1 MTPPDDQPAEQTSP
15 APGAE
20 QTPAGA
26 AAPAAKAAARPAKE
40 AEPKEAPRVA
50 PPAGSINEALA
61 AAVSGVQIKAA
72 YAVPSTVGESVCVE
86 VSRDDV
92 PAVLTACRDDARLDL
107 TYLRCLSGVDWQDE
121 GLEVVYHLYSMEK
134 KHGLTVKTRV
144 TYADASVPSIAAIY
158 PSADWHERE
167 ARDMFGID
175 FPGHWNLVPLLLPE
189 DLTDHFP
196 LRKENPLQEIEEWQ
210 GDNLR
215 EGAAEG
221 EE

>member
-1 MTPPDDQPAEQTSP
+1 MTPPDDQPAEQTPP
-15 APGAE
+15 ASGAE
-20 QTPAGA
+20 QTP
-26 AAPAAKAAARPAKE
+26 AAPAAKAAARPTKE

-61 AAVSGVQIKAA
+61 AAVSGVEIKAV

-86 VSRDDV
+86 VSRDDI
-92 PAVLTACRDDARLDL
+92 PAVLAACRNDARLDL

-144 TYADASVPSIAAIY
+144 TYDDAIVPSIAAIY

-167 ARDMFGID
+167 TRDMFGIN

>member
-1 MTPPDDQPAEQTSP
+1 MTPPDDQSAEQTTP
-15 APGAE
+15 APEAE
-20 QTPAGA
+20 LTGVGD
-26 AAPAAKAAARPAKE
+26 AAPPAKAARPVKE
-40 AEPKEAPRVA
+40 AEPKEAPRIA

-72 YAVPSTVGESVCVE
+72 YSVPSTVGESVCVE

-144 TYADASVPSIAAIY
+144 TYDDGMAPAQQDGSNAQPWRLAASIKPATGMLMPRS
-158 PSADWHERE
+158 
-167 ARDMFGID
+167 
-175 FPGHWNLVPLLLPE
+175 
-189 DLTDHFP
+189 
-196 LRKENPLQEIEEWQ
+196 
-210 GDNLR
+210 
-215 EGAAEG
+215 
-221 EE
+221 